1 MNKKSY
7 IWHILW
13 AALALLLAGGVLCA
27 ILWFSRYHE
36 RIEQKIKEAEIQ
48 ERSDQLKNDLLRL
61 QKRTVTIQI
70 DNGSSNVST
79 EEFSMTD
86 FQEKYFYCCSDG
98 TEIPASDVISNESD
112 VIPASPNGVSGAASS
127 KAGITAVALH
137 MKDDDTL
144 SYSIRCEASEDAVE
158 SLLGDLAEKYT
169 IPVQNARINAK
180 LKVNA
185 PKDGQKL
192 DPADIKSELTGYLN
206 GSSAE
211 SLTVTWNTTPVKP
224 EWNVADLKKVHF
236 FISRF
241 TTHYVN
247 TGSRSRNIALAA
259 KRINGICLLP
269 GESVSFEKAFYDDSD
284 GKSYE
289 KANAIFKGKIVQ
301 AEGGGICQVSSTAYI
316 TCLKAGI
323 LPTERHPHSLPVRY
337 VPLGLDAAISV
348 GNKDLVVKN
357 TLDAP
362 ILFRA
367 EASGGTLTVE
377 IISAKN
383 ALKGRSYVPRAKQLS
398 AKSARS
404 YLDVYQNGKRIKVI
418 SLGKDT
424 YD

>member
-36 RIEQKIKEAEIQ
+36 RIEQEIKEAEIQ
-48 ERSDQLKNDLLRL
+48 ERSNQLKNDLLRL

-98 TEIPASDVISNESD
+98 TEIPASDVISDETD
-112 VIPASPNGVSGAASS
+112 VMPASPNGVSNVASS
-127 KAGITAVALH
+127 RAGITLR

-144 SYSIRCEASEDAVE
+144 SFSIRCEASEDAVE
-158 SLLGDLAEKYT
+158 SILNDLTEKYT

-180 LKVNA
+180 LKVRA
-185 PKDGQKL
+185 AKDGQAL
-192 DPADIKSELTGYLN
+192 NPADIKSELTKYLN
-206 GSSAE
+206 ESSAE
-211 SLTVTWNTTPVKP
+211 SLTVTWKTTPVKP
-224 EWNVADLKKVHF
+224 EWNAADLKKVHF

-241 TTHYVN
+241 TTHFVN
-247 TGSRSRNIALAA
+247 TGSRSYNIALAA

-284 GKSYE
+284 GKSYQ

-323 LPTERHPHSLPVRY
+323 LPTERHPHSLPVSY

-348 GNKDLVVKN
+348 GNKDLVVTN

-367 EASGGTLTVE
+367 KASGGTLTVE